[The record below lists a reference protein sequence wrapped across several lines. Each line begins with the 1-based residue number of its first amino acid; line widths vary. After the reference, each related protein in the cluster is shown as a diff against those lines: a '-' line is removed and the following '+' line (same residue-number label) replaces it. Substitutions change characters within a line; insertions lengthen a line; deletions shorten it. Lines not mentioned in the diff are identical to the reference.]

1 MCSSCPISG
10 TVCYLECRHGFQSNG
25 GVNVLQCGKNGK
37 WNQNVSS
44 TLQCKGTS
52 FLWLFRLF
60 EAKQKMEQCCFSK
73 IRCLGRSCSPLA
85 MNLTECTSVQV
96 VWCDSIKG
104 SFSHMLS
111 CRRCSS
117 RIHELP
123 FRYSRQYQRKFVG
136 IGKLDV
142 SCRYWQQQPGTAD
155 HCITSWSNFTL
166 HDLHL
171 YRHCLHCNWC
181 EWKQGWVLISSLFGR
196 SENNP

>member
-1 MCSSCPISG
+1 MILPQTIKYRLRSSGTLVIISFSVCFFVVFVFFCLVLRCSSLKAPQFGYIYPHMCSSCPISG
-10 TVCYLECRHGFQSNG
+10 IVCYLECRHGFQSNG

-104 SFSHMLS
+104 SIFSYVVLQTLFLPYS
-111 CRRCSS
+111 WAALPIFAPVSTEIRRH
-117 RIHELP
+117 R
-123 FRYSRQYQRKFVG
+123 
-136 IGKLDV
+136 
-142 SCRYWQQQPGTAD
+142 
-155 HCITSWSNFTL
+155 
-166 HDLHL
+166 
-171 YRHCLHCNWC
+171 
-181 EWKQGWVLISSLFGR
+181 
-196 SENNP
+196 